1 MRYVSKIFVA
11 LYPVVNIS
19 LLALKNELLFVA
31 NGRGS
36 AVYRALDGSIYP
48 SYKLVPSSL
57 AKKCLVV
64 KKCNNLYLG
73 LVKPSSG

>member
-1 MRYVSKIFVA
+1 MHSCVLDVLQCHAMRYVSKIFVA

-36 AVYRALDGSIYP
+36 AVNRALDGCIYP
-48 SYKLVPSSL
+48 
-57 AKKCLVV
+57 
-64 KKCNNLYLG
+64 G
-73 LVKPSSG
+73 